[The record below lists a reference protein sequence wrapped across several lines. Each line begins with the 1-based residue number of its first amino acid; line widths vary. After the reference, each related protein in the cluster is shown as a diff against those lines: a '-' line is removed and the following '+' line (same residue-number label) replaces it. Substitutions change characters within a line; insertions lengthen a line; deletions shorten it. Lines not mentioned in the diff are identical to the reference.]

1 MGVESSDGKPIEI
14 SEDRIRAALKAS
26 RGAVSVAAETLGISR
41 PTLYKLMRRYGI
53 EVRRVIA

>member
-1 MGVESSDGKPIEI
+1 MAEPIEI